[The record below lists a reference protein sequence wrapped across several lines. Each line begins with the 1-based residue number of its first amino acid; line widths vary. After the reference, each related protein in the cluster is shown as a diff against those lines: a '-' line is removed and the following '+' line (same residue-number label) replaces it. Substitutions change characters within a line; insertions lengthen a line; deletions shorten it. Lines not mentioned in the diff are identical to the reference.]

1 MKKLLCIGLSL
12 ILAMGLIS
20 GCGSTAKSTVSEDKH
35 SGTTLTLVTC
45 NDYVDEVEAVAKAYQ
60 KLHPDVTI
68 RTEPYS
74 FDQLFETIEIKLG
87 SEDSSFDLIYV
98 DGPMVSGYGY
108 RNFLEPLDS
117 YFTEEEMAEYTEASR
132 NASMYDG
139 KFLAAPLNSSSGVL
153 VYNKDLLDRAGL
165 PYPSRNIADRMTWEE
180 LQDNLVVFQEKLDP
194 NHKNGIWAFSFD
206 QISRPYQILPLPNSL
221 GGQGVKDGYL
231 VSDVLNDEAWN
242 KSMQFYS
249 DLHNTLGVAPKGLA
263 ANETIELFVAG
274 KMGYFISGT
283 WIVDSVKAN
292 PDLNWDY
299 APFPYF
305 EDGTAATPTGSWH
318 LGVSKFSKNKEVA
331 ADFVKFMSVGEGN
344 EILLDLYPQ
353 VAARTER
360 LEKDLKSGDEFPVS
374 LFALAAE
381 EALTTAVPRPITPGY
396 REWEQVV
403 GNMMEDIRNGAD
415 VQESLDMAV
424 SQLEGAMAKYA
435 K

>member
-1 MKKLLCIGLSL
+1 MKKLLCLGLAL
-12 ILAMGLIS
+12 VLTMGLIA
-20 GCGSTAKSTVSEDKH
+20 GCGSTDTASSPDSTA
-35 SGTTLTLVTC
+35 TTLTLVTC
-45 NDYVDEVEAVAKAYQ
+45 NDYVDEVEAVAAAY
-60 KLHPDVTI
+60 KKTHPDVTI
-68 RTEPYS
+68 RIEPYS

-117 YFTEEEMAEYTEASR
+117 YFTADDLAKYTEASL

-153 VYNKDLLDRAGL
+153 VYNKDLLDQAGL
-165 PYPSRNIADRMTWEE
+165 PYPSREIDSRMTWEE
-180 LQDNLVVFQEKLDP
+180 LQENFVTFQQKLDP
-194 NHKNGIWAFSFD
+194 DHKNGIWAFSFD

-221 GGQGVKDGYL
+221 GGQGVKDGCL
-231 VSDVLNDEAWN
+231 VSGVLNDAAWN

-249 DLHNTLGVAPKGLA
+249 DLHNKLGVAPKGLA

-292 PDLNWDY
+292 PELNWDY

-305 EDGTAATPTGSWH
+305 KDGTAATPTGSWH
-318 LGVSKFSKNKEVA
+318 LGVSKFSKNKDAA

-360 LEKDLKSGDEFPVS
+360 LEKDLNSSNEFPGS
-374 LFALAAE
+374 LFALAAG

-403 GNMMEDIRNGAD
+403 GSMMEDIRNGAD

-424 SQLEGAMAKYA
+424 SQLEGSMEKYA